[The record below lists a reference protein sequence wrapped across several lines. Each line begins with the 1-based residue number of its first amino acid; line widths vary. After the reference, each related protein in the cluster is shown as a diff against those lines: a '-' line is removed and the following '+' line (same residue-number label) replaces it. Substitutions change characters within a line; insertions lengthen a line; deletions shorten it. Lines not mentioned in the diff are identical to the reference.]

1 MKTLYESLLGDLEDN
16 LAKGDNISYILDVPT
31 IKDFV
36 RSNGGYQILIWYC
49 PNIIQKYIDKHP
61 ALSKYYNG
69 KHPRTGFKFIVE
81 KIYGKKQYDIDV
93 ILTCA
98 DKYDKSGY
106 NMGTHTGLDARGVTN
121 VTISQCKKSVIKV
134 IEKMVN
140 DESIMDN
147 VFKQIEK
154 FLSSNYTD
162 FEGKKT
168 IFELTDIKI

>member
-1 MKTLYESLLGDLEDN
+1 MKTLKESLLGDLEDN

-49 PNIIQKYIDKHP
+49 PDIIQKYIDKHP
-61 ALSKYYNG
+61 VLSKYYNG
-69 KHPRTGFKFIVE
+69 KHPHTGFKFVVE
-81 KIYGKKQYDIDV
+81 KIYGKKQYDIDI
-93 ILTCA
+93 ILTCT
-98 DKYDKSGY
+98 DKYDKYGY
-106 NMGTHTGLDARGVTN
+106 NRGTRTGLDARGITN

-134 IEKMVN
+134 IEKMAN
-140 DESIMDN
+140 DESIMDI

-154 FLSSNYTD
+154 FLSSNDTD

-168 IFELTDIKI
+168 ILELTDIKI